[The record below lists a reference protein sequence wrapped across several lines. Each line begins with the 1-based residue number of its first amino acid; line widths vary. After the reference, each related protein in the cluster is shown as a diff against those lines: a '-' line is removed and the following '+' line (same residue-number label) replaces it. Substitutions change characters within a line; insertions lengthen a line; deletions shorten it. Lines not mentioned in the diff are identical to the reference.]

1 MLTLQAQPRHHR
13 PVRRKTLRLLL
24 RIWAGENSGTLH
36 LDEGQIRFHLGE
48 PCTPED
54 LRKSLRALDAV
65 DASPPRF
72 ARRNASGPPPVPVM
86 ARAMWKAGLRCS
98 RPLEASSGRLTPTPA
113 ARRLAAFPVSPRTRR
128 FLEGDLDLAGLIRL
142 NTADRNAVRQELAVL
157 VAVGVYK
164 VPKAPAATRQ
174 DPQGLARLQREANR
188 LKGADCWTVLG
199 TRDMSQLDRA
209 ADRLERRYTPLLKDA
224 DPKVRELARGLLDQV
239 RQAAGEAR
247 TGRVSAHASLDH
259 HNALDVGRA
268 EIEQGNFTNA
278 VKAFAVLKQAQ
289 PFNGQALAWLGY
301 ALMHDPTFP
310 EARRASRGRRFLE
323 QAESMGGHRGDADV
337 LLARLDIAEGD
348 LVRAWTRLDKTVK
361 LHPSNVLARELLA
374 QVRREVR
381 S

>member
-1 MLTLQAQPRHHR
+1 
-13 PVRRKTLRLLL
+13 
-24 RIWAGENSGTLH
+24 
-36 LDEGQIRFHLGE
+36 
-48 PCTPED
+48 
-54 LRKSLRALDAV
+54 
-65 DASPPRF
+65 
-72 ARRNASGPPPVPVM
+72 M
-86 ARAMWKAGLRCS
+86 ARATWKAGLRCGQ
-98 RPLEASSGRLTPTPA
+98 PLQVSSGRLVPTPA
-113 ARRLAAFPVSPRTRR
+113 AKRLAAFPVSPRTRR
-128 FLEGDLDLAGLIRL
+128 FLEGDLELGGLIRL
-142 NTADRNAVRQELAVL
+142 NNADRDAVKRELAVL

-164 VPKAPAATRQ
+164 APKAPAAARK
-174 DPQGLARLQREANR
+174 DPQGLARLQRETNR

-199 TRDMSQLDRA
+199 TRDKTKLDRA
-209 ADRLERRYTPLLKDA
+209 ADRLERRYTPLLKDSDA
-224 DPKVRELARGLLDQV
+224 YVRELARGLLDQV

-268 EIEQGNFTNA
+268 ELELGNYSNA

-310 EARRASRGRRFLE
+310 EKRRLSRGRRFLE
-323 QAESMGGHRGDADV
+323 QAASMGGHRGDADV

-348 LVRAWTRLDKTVK
+348 LVRAWTRLDKTTK
-361 LHPSNVLARELLA
+361 LHPSNELARELLS